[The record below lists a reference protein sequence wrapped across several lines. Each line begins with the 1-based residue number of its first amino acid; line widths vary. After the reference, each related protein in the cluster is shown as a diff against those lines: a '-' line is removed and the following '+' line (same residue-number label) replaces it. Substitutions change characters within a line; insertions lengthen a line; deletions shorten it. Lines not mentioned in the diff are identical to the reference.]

1 MGLVGCAIVDIGKT
15 RAHASPCNCRKTLTW
30 ISPETIGTVINL
42 TASAILHVHQVTEMT
57 DKDRQT
63 MDQLDITSKSETVY
77 YYKTFRYQR
86 LADAVSYAKIDAA
99 RQFGSEQGQSH
110 E

>member
-1 MGLVGCAIVDIGKT
+1 MEDHG
-15 RAHASPCNCRKTLTW
+15 
-30 ISPETIGTVINL
+30 
-42 TASAILHVHQVTEMT
+42 
-57 DKDRQT
+57 
-63 MDQLDITSKSETVY
+63 ITCGSEDVY
-77 YYKTFRYQR
+77 YYKDFRYQR